1 MSGEGAEGGRP
12 PTSGEGRAVR
22 RALRWYLLWSLVVLV
37 IVGVGV
43 VLLSGV
49 LVRSTTLRDAAR
61 TAKAIADTIVLPL
74 ATESFHDGNS
84 SAVDAMT
91 QALEL
96 RSRDGSLEHVRLWE
110 EAGPGEAKILW
121 ADQPD
126 IIGMTFPMAS
136 REFSLFGTNTVVASV
151 SDLEKA
157 ENAFDQAPCSMVT
170 KLTFV
175 PVPPISGS
183 VA

>member
-126 IIGMTFPMAS
+126 IIVALD
-136 REFSLFGTNTVVASV
+136 RETWAPIDVAVAVMYLSHWWFV
-151 SDLEKA
+151 GRHKTISD
-157 ENAFDQAPCSMVT
+157 
-170 KLTFV
+170 
-175 PVPPISGS
+175 
-183 VA
+183 